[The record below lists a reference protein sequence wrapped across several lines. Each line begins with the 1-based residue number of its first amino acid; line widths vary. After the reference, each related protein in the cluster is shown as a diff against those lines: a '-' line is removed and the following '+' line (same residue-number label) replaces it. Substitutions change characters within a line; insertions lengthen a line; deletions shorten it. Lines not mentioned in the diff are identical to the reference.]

1 MLLSFLAV
9 SACAT
14 LDTSDSQQEADTS
27 WLIRNLEQQGIAIEG
42 RGVAKL
48 DLEATSSTRMV
59 LNRVDIVDVYE
70 FETVSL
76 AQENAQILQGSDA
89 GRDVYQLDG
98 LVVVHHSRPGS
109 GVKPVLNGLL
119 SQTL

>member
-59 LNRVDIVDVYE
+59 FKQGRHCRCLRV
-70 FETVSL
+70 
-76 AQENAQILQGSDA
+76 
-89 GRDVYQLDG
+89 
-98 LVVVHHSRPGS
+98 
-109 GVKPVLNGLL
+109 
-119 SQTL
+119 